1 MEMND
6 IFEPLQEYRARVF
19 AGMRKVDP
27 ATGNRS
33 TQKKTQKK
41 SVAPQQKALVFDEEE
56 VAAAAA
62 AEEVPVPVPVEKRKV
77 SVAPAVIDEDFIA
90 EVLAE
95 EVTAKSRSES
105 ATAARIKGPQ
115 KVILVRLEDNSFGVA
130 GDKEEAGTE
139 SQIVPLKDATLP
151 VKGETVQAYSAQSIG
166 VGKKNVEETV
176 IQPSKVSYK
185 DPLVHEKLQ
194 KIKQLREGRLEVEA
208 KRKEAA
214 NRAR

>member
-1 MEMND
+1 MND
-6 IFEPLQEYRARVF
+6 ILEPLQEYRARVF
-19 AGMRKVDP
+19 AGMQKIDP
-27 ATGNRS
+27 ATRNRS
-33 TQKKTQKK
+33 TQKKMQKK
-41 SVAPQQKALVFDEEE
+41 SATPKSALVLDDEEVE
-56 VAAAAA
+56 AT
-62 AEEVPVPVPVEKRKV
+62 AEEEPVPGPVEKRKV

-115 KVILVRLEDNSFGVA
+115 KVTLVRLEDNSFGVA
-130 GDKEEAGTE
+130 VDKEEAVTE
-139 SQIVPLKDATLP
+139 SQIVQLKDVNLP
-151 VKGETVQAYSAQSIG
+151 VKGETVQADSTQSIS
-166 VGKKNVEETV
+166 VGKESVEKTV
-176 IQPSKVSYK
+176 MQPSQVSYK

>member
-6 IFEPLQEYRARVF
+6 ILEPLQEYRARVF
-19 AGMRKVDP
+19 AGMQKNDP
-27 ATGNRS
+27 ATRNQS

-41 SVAPQQKALVFDEEE
+41 STTPNQKALVLDDEEV
-56 VAAAAA
+56 VAG
-62 AEEVPVPVPVEKRKV
+62 AEEVTVPVPVEKRKV
-77 SVAPAVIDEDFIA
+77 SLAPAVIDEDFIA

-115 KVILVRLEDNSFGVA
+115 KVTLVRLEDNSLGVA
-130 GDKEEAGTE
+130 GDKEEAVTE
-139 SQIVPLKDATLP
+139 SQIVQLKDVILP
-151 VKGETVQAYSAQSIG
+151 MKGETVQADSTQLIS
-166 VGKKNVEETV
+166 VGKINVEKTV
-176 IQPSKVSYK
+176 MHPSQVSYK